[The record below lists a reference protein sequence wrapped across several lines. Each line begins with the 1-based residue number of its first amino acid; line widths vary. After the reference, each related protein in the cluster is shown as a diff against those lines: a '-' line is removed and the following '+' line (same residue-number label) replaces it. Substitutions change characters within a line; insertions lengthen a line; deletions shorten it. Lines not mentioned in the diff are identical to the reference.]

1 MPIQLIDTSR
11 TRIMVW
17 TGDPSVVPRTE
28 TAARSGWVPV
38 DSPDHEVAGDATRAR
53 IRVLTEEEYDEVS
66 VELAGKRYSV
76 ASGLACRYGLVEL
89 TGPGMPVEIAKAR
102 AALPPAARQSL
113 GTEIVGLS
121 QPDPTSAG
129 GSAS

>member
-53 IRVLTEEEYDEVS
+53 IRVLTEEEWDEIATD
-66 VELAGKRYSV
+66 LAQSRWAV
-76 ASGLACRYGLVEL
+76 AAGQACRFGLVEL
-89 TGPGMPVEIAKAR
+89 TGPGMPVELGKAR
-102 AALPPAARQSL
+102 AALPPNARTSL
-113 GTEIVGLS
+113 GSDIIGLS